1 MKFGIRT
8 LFAVVVGMA
17 LALALVVAVEL
28 FSAVVHPIPA
38 DFNGNMGEHV
48 RRYPHW
54 VLGVVVLAWG
64 ATSAAATWVASR
76 VGNRLA
82 GSVVA
87 LLLAWALIFNLTM
100 LPYTMWFKVVMFS
113 VFPVACLLGI
123 RYGQRLA
130 PANKRLQ
137 PSALG
142 AILKRRG

>member
-1 MKFGIRT
+1 MKFAIRT

-17 LALALVVAVEL
+17 LALALVIAVEA

-38 DFNGNMGEHV
+38 DFNGNMREHV

-64 ATSAAATWVASR
+64 ATATAATWVASR

-82 GSVVA
+82 GSIVA

-100 LPYTMWFKVVMFS
+100 LPYTMWFKIVMFS

-123 RYGQRLA
+123 GYG
-130 PANKRLQ
+130 KRS
-137 PSALG
+137 PSPG
-142 AILKRRG
+142 AHTDAAHG